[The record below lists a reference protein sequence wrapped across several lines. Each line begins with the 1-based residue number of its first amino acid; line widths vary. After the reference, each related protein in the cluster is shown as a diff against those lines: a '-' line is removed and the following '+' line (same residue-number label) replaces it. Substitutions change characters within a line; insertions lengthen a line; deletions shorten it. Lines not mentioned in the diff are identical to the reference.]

1 MHIPALLQFLAEL
14 HDNNNRSWF
23 LHNKP
28 HYDIL
33 RDEFIGLVAEVGNQ
47 VRKFD
52 TELGPFEPK
61 KSVFRI
67 YRDVRFA
74 KDKSPFKDHIGAVVG
89 TRNMSDKTRPVHYFH
104 IDYRGTLLVASGIYA
119 PPPPELKLLRDHV
132 VANPAGLKKALG
144 HAAFKKTYGELG
156 SDGRLTRVPKG
167 FDKDHPMAEY
177 LKNRHFFCETT
188 LNLHQRKPKQLA
200 GWIAN
205 QFEAAMPLVKW
216 LRRANPTSK
225 PDTK

>member
-33 RDEFIGLVAEVGNQ
+33 HAEFVDLVAEVGNH

-52 TELGPFEPK
+52 DQLAPFEPK

-74 KDKSPFKDHIGAVVG
+74 KDKSPYKNHMGAVVG
-89 TRNMSDKTRPVHYFH
+89 TRNMNEKTRPVNYFH
-104 IDYRGTLLVASGIYA
+104 IDYNGTLLVASGIWGA
-119 PPPPELKLLRDHV
+119 PPPVLRVIRDYVVDH
-132 VANPAGLKKALG
+132 PSSLKKVLKD
-144 HAAFKKTYGELG
+144 AAFAKTYGDLSIE
-156 SDGRLTRVPKG
+156 DRMTRVPKG
-167 FDKDHPMAEY
+167 YDKEHPLAVY
-177 LKNRHFFCETT
+177 LMNRHFICETSID
-188 LNLHQRKPKQLA
+188 LRKKTPKDLA
-200 GWIAN
+200 GWIAT

-216 LRRANPTSK
+216 LRQANA
-225 PDTK
+225 

>member
-14 HDNNNRSWF
+14 HDNNNRPWF

-33 RDEFIGLVAEVGNQ
+33 RDEFIELVSEVGNQ

-52 TELGPFEPK
+52 TELGPFEAK

-74 KDKSPFKDHIGAVVG
+74 KDKAPFKDHIGAVVG

-104 IDYRGTLLVASGIYA
+104 IDFQGTLLIASGIYA
-119 PPPPELKLLRDHV
+119 PPPPELKILRDHV
-132 VANPAGLKKALG
+132 VAKPQALKKVLADP
-144 HAAFKKTYGELG
+144 AFKKVFGALG
-156 SDGRLTRVPKG
+156 ADDRLTRVPKG
-167 FDKDHPMAEY
+167 YDKENPMAEY

-188 LNLHQRKPKQLA
+188 FNLHKRTPKQLA
-200 GWIAN
+200 PWIAS

-216 LRRANPTSK
+216 LRRASA
-225 PDTK
+225 

>member
-14 HDNNNRSWF
+14 HDNNNRPWF

-33 RDEFIGLVAEVGNQ
+33 REEFIALLAEVGNE

-52 TELGPFEPK
+52 PALGPFEAK

-67 YRDVRFA
+67 YRDVRFS
-74 KDKSPFKDHIGAVVG
+74 KDKLPFKDNIGGVVG
-89 TRNMSDKTRPVHYFH
+89 TRNMADKKRPVHYFH

-119 PPPPELKLLRDHV
+119 PPPPELKMLRDHV
-132 VANPAGLKKALG
+132 IADPATFKMVLANP
-144 HAAFKKTYGELG
+144 AFKKTFGGLG
-156 SDGRLTRVPKG
+156 IEDRLTRVPKG
-167 FDKDHPMAEY
+167 YDKDHPLAEY

-188 LNLHQRKPKQLA
+188 LDLHKRNPKQLA
-200 GWIAN
+200 KWIAN
-205 QFEAAMPLVKW
+205 QFAAAMPLVKW
-216 LRRANPTSK
+216 LRNASA
-225 PDTK
+225 